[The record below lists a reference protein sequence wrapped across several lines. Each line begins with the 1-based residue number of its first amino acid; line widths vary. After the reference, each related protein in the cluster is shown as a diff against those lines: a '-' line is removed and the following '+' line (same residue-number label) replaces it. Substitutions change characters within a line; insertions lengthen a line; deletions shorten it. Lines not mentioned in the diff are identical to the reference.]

1 MANSKI
7 IVWEGI
13 IGHIDL
19 LKFFI
24 KDEDKVRYANGEE
37 LIRYNQRP

>member
-1 MANSKI
+1 MASNSI

-24 KDEDKVRYANGEE
+24 KDEDKVRYADPFEI
-37 LIRYNQRP
+37 IRYFNRP